1 MLKNGFA
8 HNWKLKTVRYSLKSW
23 VKNWLSKFLNNAVNS
38 GEIKFHR
45 KALQLFST
53 TGQENGKFLYDLRY
67 LALISCRFCNFYR
80 KLCNFTA
87 FAGMLTKNIHTQ
99 DEVRD
104 PRQVLARPT
113 WVADREVRCDRPQ
126 WSGKN
131 LGRAF
136 RLANGNFSLFGLANT
151 HISVCSVWPI
161 PIFRSVRSGQYPYFG
176 LFGLANTQISAC
188 SVWPIPKFRSVRS
201 GQYPYFGL
209 FGLANT
215 HISVCSVWPIP
226 IFLSVRSGHYPF
238 FGLFGL
244 ANT

>member
-1 MLKNGFA
+1 MLFELPLKCC
-8 HNWKLKTVRYSLKSW
+8 KL
-23 VKNWLSKFLNNAVNS
+23 
-38 GEIKFHR
+38 
-45 KALQLFST
+45 LQFF
-53 TGQENGKFLYDLRY
+53 G
-67 LALISCRFCNFYR
+67 LII
-80 KLCNFTA
+80 A
-87 FAGMLTKNIHTQ
+87 Q

-104 PRQVLARPT
+104 PREVLARPT
-113 WVADREVRCDRPQ
+113 WVADRGVRCDRPQ

-176 LFGLANTQISAC
+176 LFGLANAHISVC
-188 SVWPIPKFRSVRS
+188 SVWPIPKFWSVRS
-201 GQYPYFGL
+201 GHYPYFGL

-226 IFLSVRSGHYPF
+226 IFRSVRSGQYLISRPR
-238 FGLFGL
+238 GP
-244 ANT
+244 AK